1 MTASTTTRSRLW
13 IPFAIASGTAVVSV
27 VAGVSLSG
35 SPSLVVAVFLI
46 AITLVLVQHIRNL
59 NRDIA
64 RVITMLDNQQRENTA
79 LISDKGA
86 VLQMMRHR
94 VRSNL
99 QGVLGLLQ
107 YELTII
113 REKSARKAVANSIG
127 RIMTLALVE
136 ETLEE
141 SGSLSGLDFGQ
152 FIERVVSSATQAL
165 PAECAPQIRI
175 EAEDLILNPDTA
187 FPAGLILG
195 DVMAGLVKA
204 CSGADAGTSIL
215 VRSVREADN
224 RVKITVSALGL
235 GMIEEDLAAS
245 PIVKGLTSQLSGN
258 LQVSSGDDYLLQF
271 SFPEYFEAGSEM
283 Y

>member
-1 MTASTTTRSRLW
+1 M
-13 IPFAIASGTAVVSV
+13 
-27 VAGVSLSG
+27 
-35 SPSLVVAVFLI
+35 
-46 AITLVLVQHIRNL
+46 
-59 NRDIA
+59 
-64 RVITMLDNQQRENTA
+64 
-79 LISDKGA
+79 
-86 VLQMMRHR
+86 
-94 VRSNL
+94 
-99 QGVLGLLQ
+99 
-107 YELTII
+107 
-113 REKSARKAVANSIG
+113 
-127 RIMTLALVE
+127 
-136 ETLEE
+136 
-141 SGSLSGLDFGQ
+141 
-152 FIERVVSSATQAL
+152 SSATQAL

-235 GMIEEDLAAS
+235 GMVEEDLAAS